1 MIRTS
6 FPAEARSFRSWLGL
20 IFLVAAFFAFD
31 PVENAIYRPLAHAFG
46 LHMIADNLMGLPPY
60 AVLMAVRLFLDLVV
74 VAGVCAILSRRLPGF
89 PLTGPSMPSH
99 TLRGFAVGL
108 LVMTGAILLIIATGN
123 ATLVPAGQSA
133 ASSFMSGSGWLVFDF
148 LGAMGE
154 ELFGR
159 VAVLLVAER
168 LVGRRGAILASGLI
182 FSILH
187 LGNPGATWVWLL
199 RIFLQGMLLAYAVY
213 CTRSFWWSTGYH
225 TGWNWAN
232 APLFGAAGSGY
243 LDRGH
248 LLDFTPTGSGW
259 VTGGAVGP
267 EGSIF
272 AFVAVLCAFGL
283 LIVTTRGRSPEEPL
297 RS

>member
-1 MIRTS
+1 MIRAS
-6 FPAEARSFRSWLGL
+6 FPTASRSIRSWLGL

-31 PVENAIYRPLAHAFG
+31 PAEHVIYRPLADAFG
-46 LHMIADNLMGLPPY
+46 LHMIADHLMGLPPY

-74 VAGVCAILSRRLPGF
+74 VAGVFAILSHQLPGF
-89 PLTGPSMPSH
+89 PLTGPFMPSH
-99 TLRGFAVGL
+99 TLLGFAVGL

-123 ATLVPAGQSA
+123 ATSVPAGQSA
-133 ASSFMSGSGWLVFDF
+133 ASSLMSGSGWLVFDF

-168 LVGRRGAILASGLI
+168 LVGRRGAIVASGLM
-182 FSILH
+182 FSTLH

-199 RIFLQGMLLAYAVY
+199 RLFLQGTLLAYAVY
-213 CTRSFWWSTGYH
+213 RTRSFWWSTGYH
-225 TGWNWAN
+225 TGWNWAS
-232 APLFGAAGSGY
+232 APLFGTAGSGY

-248 LLDFTPTGSGW
+248 LLDFTPTGPGW

-272 AFVAVLCAFGL
+272 AFLAVLCAFGL
-283 LIVTTRGRSPEEPL
+283 LIVTTTGRSAKEPHRL
-297 RS
+297 